1 MYKQFTV
8 LYVYQF
14 DIFKIFLNYNLIFG
28 LSPTNDRE
36 SVDRL
41 NILFLFHYYNNVLKG
56 WNSKKKISVS
66 FDRPIDTDA
75 FTRDTRGRQEIS
87 LR

>member
-14 DIFKIFLNYNLIFG
+14 GIFKIYLNYNLIFR
-28 LSPTNDRE
+28 LSSTNDRK
-36 SVDRL
+36 SVDRF
-41 NILFLFHYYNNVLKG
+41 NILFLFHYYNNVFKG
-56 WNSKKKISVS
+56 WNSKEKISVS
-66 FDRPIDTDA
+66 FDRPIDTDT